1 MSVTLT
7 QVHSDTMRLPTYEL
21 VRLLNENLGTTLVA
35 YLANVKSRQI
45 PNRWATEPNDE
56 QHIEPR
62 DEAKKRLQLAY
73 QAFKAIAE
81 SEDNE
86 HVARSWLIGAN
97 PRFDGDT
104 PAQKIREYAVKEI
117 YAALQDFID
126 DTGGA

>member
-1 MSVTLT
+1 MSTTLT
-7 QVHSDTMRLPTYEL
+7 RIHSDTMRLPTYKL
-21 VRLLNENLGTTLVA
+21 VRLLNKNLGTTLVA
-35 YLANVKSRQI
+35 FLANVKSRQI
-45 PNRWATEPNDE
+45 PNRWATDPSDP

-62 DEAKKRLQLAY
+62 DEAKQRLQLAY
-73 QAFKAIAE
+73 QAFKAISEA
-81 SEDNE
+81 EDNE

-117 YAALQDFID
+117 YTAVKDFID